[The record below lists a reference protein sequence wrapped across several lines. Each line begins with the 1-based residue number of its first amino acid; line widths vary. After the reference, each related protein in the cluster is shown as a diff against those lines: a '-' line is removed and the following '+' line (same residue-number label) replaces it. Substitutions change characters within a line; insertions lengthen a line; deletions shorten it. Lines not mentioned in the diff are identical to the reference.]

1 MFRFIEK
8 PHLPKYKVRH
18 IIIGEK
24 YKDRLND
31 RLLSLDLEPIW
42 MPDNPCVDERLSGH
56 CDLAAVH
63 LGGKWVMLSDYLRGT
78 EFEAKLRLL
87 GANVTFAEAPQSKQY
102 PYDAGL
108 NACILGA
115 RVICNPKTLSKEL
128 TEYCASSGAEL
139 ISVRQGYTKCS
150 TCVVDDDAVITSDSI
165 IAKSCANNMIDV
177 LRVTEPNIE
186 LSGFDSGFIGGAAF
200 KISGDTLA
208 FTGDIMSAE
217 KEIIEAFLRRKSVT
231 PIYLS
236 SDCAFDIGSAI
247 PLTEICLLR

>member
-1 MFRFIEK
+1 MLRFIEK

-31 RLLSLDLEPIW
+31 KLLSLGLEPMW

-63 LGGKWVMLSDYLRGT
+63 LGGARLMLSEYLRGT

-87 GANVTFAEAPQSKQY
+87 GANVTFAEDPQSKQY

-108 NACILGA
+108 NVCILGA
-115 RVICNPKTLSKEL
+115 RVICNRKTLSKEL
-128 TEYCASSGAEL
+128 ANYLTSSDLEL

-150 TCVVDDDAVITSDSI
+150 TCVVSDDAVITSDNV

-200 KISGDTLA
+200 KISGDTIA

-217 KEIIEAFLRRKSVT
+217 KETVEIFLRSKSVT
-231 PIYLS
+231 PVYLS
-236 SDCAFDIGSAI
+236 SDCTFDIGSAI
-247 PLTEICLLR
+247 PLTEKT